1 MPRKPCDPDRVRRNF
16 LRTYGRYA
24 MAWLVGQFE
33 ADANMA
39 QIAREFA
46 AYNQGEPVSRER
58 VRQWR
63 ATFGRRI
70 TIYQTHESIAK
81 MLDPGVDI
89 G

>member
-1 MPRKPCDPDRVRRNF
+1 MPRKPCDPARVRRNF

-70 TIYQTHESIAK
+70 TIYQTHESIARCWT
-81 MLDPGVDI
+81 PVCDI

>member
-58 VRQWR
+58 VHQWR
-63 ATFGRRI
+63 KVFGTRI
-70 TIYQTHESIAK
+70 TYYQKHESIAK
-81 MLDPGVDI
+81 MLDPEGT
-89 G
+89 